1 MIPWLTPAYLN
12 YRQSIHSKGIGEQK
26 IVRQTGGVA
35 EYAHVKLS
43 VEPLA
48 GTIGIKFTENV
59 TPDRTLP
66 REFLSYLEMGVLSV
80 SKKGL
85 WGFPAGGILIRIE
98 GGSYHDLDST
108 AAVFQK
114 VAAEAFKSAMLAS
127 HPLILEPTVTCIVC
141 VPEEYMPAVFGD
153 LNQRRFRVTNT
164 RKMHFHEIE
173 GIVPQSEV
181 LDLLPNLAVRT
192 SGAAYCSMHPEGYE
206 KLPEGLTTD
215 LYCTACE
222 RDMRIPLLNN
232 IPITEKC
239 LICGTPFDLPDLDAS
254 VPVPKR

>member
-35 EYAHVKLS
+35 EYAHVTLP
-43 VEPLA
+43 VEPLV

-80 SKKGL
+80 SKKGP

-108 AAVFQK
+108 AAVFQRLRLRL
-114 VAAEAFKSAMLAS
+114 SS
-127 HPLILEPTVTCIVC
+127 
-141 VPEEYMPAVFGD
+141 
-153 LNQRRFRVTNT
+153 QRCWHRT
-164 RKMHFHEIE
+164 R
-173 GIVPQSEV
+173 
-181 LDLLPNLAVRT
+181 
-192 SGAAYCSMHPEGYE
+192 
-206 KLPEGLTTD
+206 
-215 LYCTACE
+215 
-222 RDMRIPLLNN
+222 
-232 IPITEKC
+232 
-239 LICGTPFDLPDLDAS
+239 
-254 VPVPKR
+254 